1 MFDSHVALEALGALL
16 NAEVTSHQKLG
27 SLRQARPPRAGRA
40 QHEPLSIPHFITK
53 LFQAHEASQVLESN
67 FLGIPSISPSC
78 HVPPKPRVDLEDVIT
93 GKCHIIDEEE
103 FFDPK
108 YNYDFTNIKD
118 TKTFYRGGEKYERP
132 CGWQRYALKVLDK
145 YEDGNTWL
153 GTRYRS
159 TGSEPGEWPV
169 SYHGT
174 SKPGAEGIIEGGYE
188 PGPRAMFGRGIYST
202 PLMSVAS
209 EYTFQKKF
217 TSKKTG
223 KTYEVILQNR
233 INPKYRE
240 KHNNDKYWLIPIPAG
255 TSPSQEQVMVD
266 RSIRPYGLLLKEV

>member
-1 MFDSHVALEALGALL
+1 MFDCHVALEALGAIL
-16 NAEVTSHQKLG
+16 NTEVTSHQKQG

-40 QHEPLSIPHFITK
+40 QHEPLLISHFITK
-53 LFQAHEASQVLESN
+53 L
-67 FLGIPSISPSC
+67 
-78 HVPPKPRVDLEDVIT
+78 VDLEDVIT

-153 GTRYRS
+153 GTGYRR
-159 TGSEPGEWPV
+159 TDSEPGEWPV

-174 SKPGAEGIIEGGYE
+174 SKPGAESIIGGHYK
-188 PGPRAMFGRGIYST
+188 PGPCAMFGRGIYST

-209 EYTFQKKF
+209 EYAFQKKF

-266 RSIRPYGLLLKEV
+266 RSIRPYSLLLKEV